1 MRLQLH
7 YCDGGKD
14 ATQFVIICF
23 GITAASRLPGRHM
36 TIPAAQMK
44 PQTVQVQTADEIATP
59 SRRVVGII
67 LVVLIG
73 LCLLFVAGYVQ
84 RLAEK
89 EAVAAEM
96 AALEQQI
103 AQAKVRNA
111 VLAKELAQA
120 NDDAHVAAVARN
132 ALNLVQ
138 EGDQL
143 IMLLDPPAAAAAGAA
158 PLAPDVVQAPANTQ
172 PNWQRWFDLVF
183 ALP

>member
-1 MRLQLH
+1 MTTPAGQ
-7 YCDGGKD
+7 
-14 ATQFVIICF
+14 ATIE
-23 GITAASRLPGRHM
+23 T
-36 TIPAAQMK
+36 PAA
-44 PQTVQVQTADEIATP
+44 

-89 EAVAAEM
+89 EAVAAEI
-96 AALEQQI
+96 ASLERQI
-103 AQAKVRNA
+103 AQAQVRNA
-111 VLAKELAQA
+111 ILSKELAQV
-120 NDDAHVAAVARN
+120 NDDAHIAAVARD

-143 IMLLDPPAAAAAGAA
+143 ITLLDSPAEAAVTPPAPDAMRA
-158 PLAPDVVQAPANTQ
+158 PVSTQ